1 MIFQDRTEAGH
12 LLASALRQYAHRDDV
27 IVLALPRGGVPVGFE
42 VARELAAPL
51 DVFIVRKLGVPGQE
65 ELAIGAIASG
75 GKRVLNS
82 DIVDALAIPPETIDA
97 ITRREAV
104 ELERRER
111 EFRGDR
117 PPLDIR
123 GKTVILVDD
132 GLATGSSMRAAIS
145 ALRAKEPARIV
156 VAVPVAAAATGN
168 SLTPEVD
175 EMICLYA
182 PEEFYAVGE
191 WYRDFRQIPDEEVRE
206 LLQRAGGFQQRAA

>member
-156 VAVPVAAAATGN
+156 VAVPVAAATTGN